1 MKALKGTSAMLL
13 VFVLLTLNNGLAFY
27 VGYRFG
33 TQQEKEE
40 LVDVRLILDEC
51 LDKIDEKEE

>member
-33 TQQEKEE
+33 AQQEKEE
-40 LVDVRLILDEC
+40 LVDVKLILNEC
-51 LDKIDEKEE
+51 LDEIDGKE